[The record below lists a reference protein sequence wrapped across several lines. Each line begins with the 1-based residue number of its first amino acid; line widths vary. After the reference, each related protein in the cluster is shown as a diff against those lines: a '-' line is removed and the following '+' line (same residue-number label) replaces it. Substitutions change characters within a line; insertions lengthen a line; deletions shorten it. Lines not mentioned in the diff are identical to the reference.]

1 MEHVDVVIV
10 GAGVS
15 GIGTA
20 VHLQRDCPGKSYV
33 ILEGRSAIGGTWDLF
48 RYPGIRSDSDAYT
61 YAFAFKPWRGDTT
74 LAEGGTLRQY
84 IQDAAVEHGVDR
96 HIRFRHKVTRAEWS
110 TRDARWIVDAVC
122 DEATPVRFS
131 CNFLAMCSGYYSYR
145 SGHEPNLAGRADFRG
160 TLVHPQKWP
169 DDLDCRGKRVVV
181 IGSGATAVTLVPALA
196 KQAAHVVMLQRS
208 PTYVM
213 SIPRRDPVT
222 VALNRVLPR
231 RWANAIARMR
241 FVAMYVWLYRRARKH
256 PEQVRRAILDDA
268 RRELGDACDVDT
280 HFTPRY
286 QPWDQR
292 VCFVPDG
299 DLFAAI
305 REGRASVVTDRIAS
319 LTETGLSLESGRR
332 IEADIIVT
340 ATGLELVTPGE
351 MDFAVDGRPVDFS
364 STWTYK
370 GRMFSGVPNLVHTM
384 GYVNAAWTLRADLTA
399 EFTGRLLRH
408 MDATGTRQV
417 TPQLRPEDHGMTS
430 RPWIDS
436 FTPGY
441 MQRAMGRMPRQG
453 DYAPW
458 RNPQDYLVDR
468 ALVRSGPV
476 DDDGAL
482 VFGNRPVEDAGIA
495 AAGEACA
502 GSLSAPLP
510 NA

>member
-1 MEHVDVVIV
+1 MEHVDVIIV

-15 GIGTA
+15 GLDTA
-20 VHLQRDCPGKSYV
+20 VHLQRECRDKSFL
-33 ILEGRSAIGGTWDLF
+33 ILDGRSAIGGTWDLF
-48 RYPGIRSDSDAYT
+48 RYPGVRSDTDAYT
-61 YAFAFKPWRGDTT
+61 YAYPFKPWLGRST
-74 LAEGGTLRQY
+74 LAAGKELRDY
-84 IQDAAVEHGVDR
+84 LREVAVENGIDR
-96 HIRFRHKVTRAEWS
+96 RIRFRHRVTRAEWS

-122 DEATPVRFS
+122 DDATPIRLS
-131 CNFLAMCSGYYSYR
+131 CNFLAMCSGYYSYQ
-145 SGHEPNLAGRADFRG
+145 SGHEPDLAGREDFRG
-160 TLVHPQKWP
+160 AMIHPQKWP
-169 DDLDCRGKRVVV
+169 EGLDCRGKRIVV

-196 KQAAHVVMLQRS
+196 NQAAHVVMLQRS

-213 SIPRRDPVT
+213 SIPACDPVT
-222 VALNRVLPR
+222 GALNAILPR
-231 RWANAIARMR
+231 RWANTVARLRFIAMQ
-241 FVAMYVWLYRRARKH
+241 VWLYRHARRRPARA
-256 PEQVRRAILDDA
+256 RRAILDDV
-268 RRELGDACDVDT
+268 RRELGDACDVDM
-280 HFTPRY
+280 HFSPRY

-305 REGRASVVTDRIAS
+305 REGRASVVTDRIAR
-319 LTETGLSLESGRR
+319 LTESGVALESGAH
-332 IEADIIVT
+332 IDADVIVT

-399 EFTGRLLRH
+399 EFTCRLLRH

-417 TPQLRPEDHGMTS
+417 TPQLRPEDRDMTS

-441 MQRAMGRMPRQG
+441 MQRVMGRMPRQG
-453 DYAPW
+453 DCAPW
-458 RNPQDYLVDR
+458 LNPQDYLVDR

-495 AAGEACA
+495 AAGEARTR
-502 GSLSAPLP
+502 SLSARLRS
-510 NA
+510 A